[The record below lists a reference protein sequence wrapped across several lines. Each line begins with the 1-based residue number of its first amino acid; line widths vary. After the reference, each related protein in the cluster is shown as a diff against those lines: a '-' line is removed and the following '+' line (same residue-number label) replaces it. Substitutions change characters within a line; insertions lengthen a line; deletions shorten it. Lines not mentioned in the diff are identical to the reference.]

1 MRAVGCRRCRLRSRR
16 PPEVTPPPFGRRAAP
31 FLVCSPLVDAPPRL
45 SATAAWVPALVAR
58 RRRVPPVPPPPFGL
72 RPPSAPLTAPL
83 PGGCVC
89 PRRSGRGA
97 RSLRGRSV
105 GVSLPPHLA
114 GVAFGAAVPPRLPPA
129 QSRSPRPPPPW
140 VGTAPFVCC
149 LLGVGAC
156 APPPKRAAATPPRQ
170 ILKFCI

>member
-89 PRRSGRGA
+89 PRRSGRYGTV
-97 RSLRGRSV
+97 RLLFVGRWRLR
-105 GVSLPPHLA
+105 A
-114 GVAFGAAVPPRLPPA
+114 PA
-129 QSRSPRPPPPW
+129 QESSSHSAEANIKILHLKSIVGGWYDSVVHPR
-140 VGTAPFVCC
+140 
-149 LLGVGAC
+149 
-156 APPPKRAAATPPRQ
+156 
-170 ILKFCI
+170 